1 MSAMRACTLTALCAV
16 GLLVQVVAI
25 PVDNGVVGEPVVECG
40 PHAIEVTFQTQ
51 NPFHGRLY
59 VKGRAADGDCSNEQ
73 IGRTST
79 GITLPFDA
87 CNVQRLRSLN
97 PKGIFAS
104 TTVVISFHPIFV
116 TKVDRVYHIQC
127 FYMEAEKT
135 VSQNLDVSDLTT
147 ALATHLL
154 PMPVCRYE
162 VLDGSPTGQPV
173 QFAVVGQQVYHKWTC
188 DTDTQNTFCM
198 VVHTCF
204 VDDGAGEKVELLD
217 ENGCA
222 KDKFLLNNLE
232 YPDDLNAG
240 QEAHVFKYAD
250 RAQLFFQCQVALSLK
265 DGATECARPGCAE
278 PGNRVK
284 RHLKS
289 LPLDTLNS
297 VDVAS
302 PEITVLDADLVHH
315 QPEPTT
321 DVCVQPSP
329 VLFVVFVGAIALTI
343 LVIILLVNRRN

>member
-1 MSAMRACTLTALCAV
+1 MLILAII
-16 GLLVQVVAI
+16 LLWAGQFAAI
-25 PVDNGVVGEPVVECG
+25 PVDNAVVGEPTVACG

-59 VKGRAADGDCSNEQ
+59 VKGRSSDGDCSNEQ
-73 IGRTST
+73 IGRTFT
-79 GITLPFDA
+79 GITLPFEG

-135 VSQNLDVSDLTT
+135 VSQEVEVSDITT

-154 PMPVCRYE
+154 PMPICRYD
-162 VLDGSPTGQPV
+162 VLDGSPTAAPV

-188 DTDTQNTFCM
+188 DTETTDTFCM

-204 VDDGAGEKVELLD
+204 VDDGAGDKVDLLD

-222 KDKFLLNNLE
+222 RDKFLLNNLE
-232 YPDDLNAG
+232 YPEDLSAG

-250 RAQLFFQCQVALSLK
+250 RAQLFFQCQIALSLK
-265 DGATECARPGCAE
+265 DGATECPRPECAE
-278 PGNRVK
+278 PGNRVR
-284 RHLKS
+284 RHVKS
-289 LPLDTLNS
+289 PEIDILNS
-297 VDVAS
+297 IDVAS
-302 PEITVLDADLVHH
+302 KEIFVFDADLVPNV
-315 QPEPTT
+315 PEASNQYCFDKP
-321 DVCVQPSP
+321 QS
-329 VLFVVFVGAIALTI
+329 IAFIVMIT
-343 LVIILLVNRRN
+343 LLVLLCFAMVVVVNRQK